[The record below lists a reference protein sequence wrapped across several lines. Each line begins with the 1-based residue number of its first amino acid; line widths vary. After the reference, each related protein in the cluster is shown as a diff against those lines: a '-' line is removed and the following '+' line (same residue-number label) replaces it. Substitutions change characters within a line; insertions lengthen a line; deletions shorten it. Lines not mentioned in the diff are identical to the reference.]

1 MLDAAID
8 RHHVETMIGRA
19 GEPTLAAAHALDHV
33 AAHGR
38 LLQAA
43 QGLLLRHRRID
54 DDHPLG
60 TLVTNNARQHT
71 GIDPPDA
78 GYAVLLAYFAKG
90 LGIAEITRQ
99 VVVFAH
105 DHTADS
111 RILGFVILV
120 RNAVV
125 ADQRIGH
132 HDHLVGIGGIGE
144 NLLVADHRG
153 IEHDLA
159 RRLPVRAET
168 VAVELAARLKHDF
181 FGEWFHIRLF
191 RNLSSFIFQFPAL
204 FPASGRIRDDRSHR
218 PSKNGIA
225 FRIPIRDN
233 PRTSLPP
240 RLSETLRR
248 VCRTSSDQRPER
260 TARNPPAGKRRSA
273 AFRQEGFGIDLVLR
287 IEVEHR

>member
-1 MLDAAID
+1 MSEFHLEGAGSVSQRNHLVSQADTEDRQAPPKRADHLDDRLHVGRIAGTVREEKSVGTESHHLGRNIVGHYRHVATLLVELADDVVLDAAID

-111 RILGFVILV
+111 RILG
-120 RNAVV
+120 
-125 ADQRIGH
+125 
-132 HDHLVGIGGIGE
+132 
-144 NLLVADHRG
+144 
-153 IEHDLA
+153 
-159 RRLPVRAET
+159 
-168 VAVELAARLKHDF
+168 
-181 FGEWFHIRLF
+181 
-191 RNLSSFIFQFPAL
+191 S
-204 FPASGRIRDDRSHR
+204 
-218 PSKNGIA
+218 
-225 FRIPIRDN
+225 
-233 PRTSLPP
+233 
-240 RLSETLRR
+240 
-248 VCRTSSDQRPER
+248 
-260 TARNPPAGKRRSA
+260 
-273 AFRQEGFGIDLVLR
+273 
-287 IEVEHR
+287 

>member
-132 HDHLVGIGGIGE
+132 HDHLVGIGGSE
-144 NLLVADHRG
+144 
-153 IEHDLA
+153 
-159 RRLPVRAET
+159 
-168 VAVELAARLKHDF
+168 
-181 FGEWFHIRLF
+181 
-191 RNLSSFIFQFPAL
+191 
-204 FPASGRIRDDRSHR
+204 RISW
-218 PSKNGIA
+218 
-225 FRIPIRDN
+225 
-233 PRTSLPP
+233 
-240 RLSETLRR
+240 
-248 VCRTSSDQRPER
+248 
-260 TARNPPAGKRRSA
+260 
-273 AFRQEGFGIDLVLR
+273 
-287 IEVEHR
+287 